1 MCACAVC
8 TAKGTLSQLH
18 CAITK
23 LETCKKLFFICTVHI
38 TRLCV
43 NRDCVF
49 STHRTIACRDMY
61 CVPLMLFVYI
71 VCICCL
77 LIVYHTCILFSTST
91 DHETRLVVCLCY
103 ISVHS

>member
-1 MCACAVC
+1 MLYALLKV
-8 TAKGTLSQLH
+8 H

-43 NRDCVF
+43 NRDYVF

-71 VCICCL
+71 VCIRCL
-77 LIVYHTCILFSTST
+77 LIVYFQ
-91 DHETRLVVCLCY
+91 LVLIMRQGC
-103 ISVHS
+103 

>member
-1 MCACAVC
+1 MCVCAVC

-43 NRDCVF
+43 NRDNVF
-49 STHRTIACRDMY
+49 STHRTTACRDIS
-61 CVPLMLFVYI
+61 CAFN
-71 VCICCL
+71 
-77 LIVYHTCILFSTST
+77 
-91 DHETRLVVCLCY
+91 VVC
-103 ISVHS
+103 VHCMYLFFVNCVSYLYTIFN